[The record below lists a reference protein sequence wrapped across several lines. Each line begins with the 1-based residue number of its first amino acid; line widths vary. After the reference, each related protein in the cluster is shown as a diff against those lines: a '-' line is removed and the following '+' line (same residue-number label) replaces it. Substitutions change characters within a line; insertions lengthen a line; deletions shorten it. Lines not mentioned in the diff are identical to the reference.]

1 MNMFSIDKELEKR
14 KHIDSILVNI
24 SIPIIIFII
33 SLFFN
38 FDFIFNFRNGDISF
52 FFRITIIF
60 IIWLMIVML
69 LYLLIYLI
77 NEVLILN
84 KQNVKVK
91 DIVFLMKNNFDDTIS
106 LFRNSIIIIVTICIL
121 LYFSIFLYHSKILT
135 TSRLDLILKILMYIL
150 ILLLIAIIFWSVVI
164 LGKKKTIAVFF
175 KNKSFNY
182 ALKIIICCF
191 ISATFI
197 VFLLFFNNK
206 RNIDIHFNKNGLVE
220 VKFDYGIHNNEHLT
234 FQIYNK
240 NILLD
245 SQFAINNKLNS
256 VEWHDNHN
264 KNIISTMSIV
274 GYYDDLFKEISPLN
288 FYIPKIENFFYFD
301 IGECIINNKTSENDL
316 DDNYSIVLIIESKK
330 HKFIVHNQF
339 RIILDNYEF
348 AKDSMHISLWPLI

>member
-1 MNMFSIDKELEKR
+1 MNIFKIDKEFEKR
-14 KHIDSILVNI
+14 KHIDSILVNM

-33 SLFFN
+33 SLFSNFGFL
-38 FDFIFNFRNGDISF
+38 FDFRNDDISF
-52 FFRITIIF
+52 FYRFIVIF
-60 IIWLMIVML
+60 IIWLIIVML

-77 NEVLILN
+77 DEVLILH
-84 KQNVKVK
+84 KQNVKAK
-91 DIVFLMKNNFDDTIS
+91 KLVFLMKNNFHATIS
-106 LFRNSIIIIVTICIL
+106 LFKYNIIFITIFCIFF
-121 LYFSIFLYHSKILT
+121 YFNIFSYLNKILFK
-135 TSRLDLILKILMYIL
+135 SRIDLILKIIMCIL
-150 ILLLIAIIFWSVVI
+150 ILLLIVVIFWI
-164 LGKKKTIAVFF
+164 IKELIRKKANVKFF
-175 KNKSFNY
+175 QCKSFY
-182 ALKIIICCF
+182 YVLKIIICCF
-191 ISATFI
+191 ISTIII

-256 VEWHDNHN
+256 VEWHDSHN

-288 FYIPKIENFFYFD
+288 FYLPRIENFYYFD
-301 IGECIINNKTSENDL
+301 LGKYIINNKISKNDL
-316 DDNYSIVLIIESKK
+316 DDDYSIVLIIESKK
-330 HKFIVHNQF
+330 YKFIVHNQF